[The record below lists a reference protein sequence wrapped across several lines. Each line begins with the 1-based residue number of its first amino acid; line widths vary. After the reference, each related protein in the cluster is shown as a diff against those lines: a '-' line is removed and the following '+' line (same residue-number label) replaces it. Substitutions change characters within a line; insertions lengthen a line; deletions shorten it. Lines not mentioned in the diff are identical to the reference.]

1 VKWVVLSSLFFAMS
15 QASQFLIFA
24 LVFWYGGKLIG
35 SGEYGPQQFFI
46 CLAAVI
52 FGAQSAANFFG
63 FGPDITKTRV
73 AGERLL
79 QLLSTISTEGENT
92 TLADKDT
99 TLNGHIQL
107 KNVHFS
113 YPGRSA
119 IVLDGLDIDI
129 PAGSFVALVGHSGCG
144 KSTVISLTS
153 RLYHPTSGSITID
166 GTNLEDINAYNLRT
180 QLSVVAQEPV
190 LFSGTI
196 RENLLMGL
204 PLHEEVSEERIAKAC
219 QDANIDSL
227 ISSLPEGYNT
237 ALGNK
242 GVQLSGGQ
250 RQRIAIARTLLRNP
264 KILLLDEA
272 TSALDSESEH
282 LVQQA
287 LDKAAEGRTTISV
300 AHRLSTIQKAD
311 KIFVLQSGKLVE
323 SGTHSELLQ
332 RKGRYSQFVKE
343 QDLGSAAVS

>member
-1 VKWVVLSSLFFAMS
+1 MEPSLTC
-15 QASQFLIFA
+15 FL
-24 LVFWYGGKLIG
+24 G
-35 SGEYGPQQFFI
+35 
-46 CLAAVI
+46 LAAVI

-73 AGERLL
+73 ATERLIG
-79 QLLSTISTEGENT
+79 LLGTDSTEEPAPT
-92 TLADKDT
+92 VDAPALK
-99 TLNGHIQL
+99 GHVQL
-107 KNVHFS
+107 KNVQFS

-119 IVLDGLDIDI
+119 VVLDGLTLDI

-144 KSTVISLTS
+144 KSTVISLAS
-153 RLYHPTSGSITID
+153 RLYHPTSGLITVD
-166 GTNLEDINAYNLRT
+166 GVDIENMCPHQLRT

-190 LFSGTI
+190 LFSGSI

-204 PLHEEVSEERIAKAC
+204 PLNEEVSEERIAKAC
-219 QDANIDSL
+219 QDANIKSL

-282 LVQQA
+282 LVQEA

-300 AHRLSTIQKAD
+300 AHRLSTIQRAD
-311 KIFVLQSGKLVE
+311 KIFVLEAGKLVE

-332 RKGRYSQFVKE
+332 KKGKYSQFVKE
-343 QDLGSAAVS
+343 QDLGSKGRT

>member
-1 VKWVVLSSLFFAMS
+1 MSCCSHCGFLPPVQLNLSTRLTTI
-15 QASQFLIFA
+15 Q
-24 LVFWYGGKLIG
+24 
-35 SGEYGPQQFFI
+35 
-46 CLAAVI
+46 

-79 QLLSTISTEGENT
+79 KLLSTISVEDDRSPEKTPRNDQA
-92 TLADKDT
+92 LQ
-99 TLNGHIQL
+99 GHIQVR
-107 KNVHFS
+107 NVHFS
-113 YPGRSA
+113 YPGRST
-119 IVLDGLDIDI
+119 IVLDGMDLDI

-144 KSTVISLTS
+144 KSTVISLAS
-153 RLYHPTSGSITID
+153 RLYHPTSGSITVD
-166 GTNLEDINAYNLRT
+166 GTDLENIDAHTLRT

-204 PLHEEVSEERIAKAC
+204 PLHEDVSEERIAKAC
-219 QDANIDSL
+219 QDANIESL
-227 ISSLPEGYNT
+227 ISSLPDGYNT
-237 ALGNK
+237 SLGNK

-311 KIFVLQSGKLVE
+311 KIFVLQAGRVVE

-343 QDLGSAAVS
+343 QDLGSTGA